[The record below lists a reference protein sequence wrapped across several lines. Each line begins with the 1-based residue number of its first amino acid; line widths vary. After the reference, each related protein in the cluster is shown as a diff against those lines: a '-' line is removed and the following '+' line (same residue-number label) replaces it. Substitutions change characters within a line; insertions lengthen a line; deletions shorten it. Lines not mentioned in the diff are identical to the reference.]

1 MDLVAET
8 GRASDKN
15 HAEEVRMMRRIPK
28 RPTDE
33 QAMLI
38 AKAGLMARDWL
49 VLWASE
55 GQMCL
60 VHRGNGKTRRIGI

>member
-1 MDLVAET
+1 MEGQMDKH
-8 GRASDKN
+8 R
-15 HAEEVRMMRRIPK
+15 EVRTMKRRPK

-49 VLWASE
+49 VLWES
-55 GQMCL
+55 GSRMCL
-60 VHRGNGKTRRIGI
+60 VHRGNGKTRRIEI

>member
-1 MDLVAET
+1 
-8 GRASDKN
+8 
-15 HAEEVRMMRRIPK
+15 MMRRRPK

-38 AKAGLMARDWL
+38 AKTGLVARDWL

-55 GQMCL
+55 RQMCL

>member
-15 HAEEVRMMRRIPK
+15 HAEEVRIVKMKPK

-33 QAMLI
+33 QVMLI

-49 VLWASE
+49 VLWTSE
-55 GQMCL
+55 SQMCL
-60 VHRGNGKTRRIGI
+60 VHRSNGKTRRIEI

>member
-1 MDLVAET
+1 MDLVAEPD
-8 GRASDKN
+8 RASDKN
-15 HAEEVRMMRRIPK
+15 HAEEVRIVKRRPK

-55 GQMCL
+55 SRMCL
-60 VHRGNGKTRRIGI
+60 VHRSNGKTRRIEI

>member
-1 MDLVAET
+1 M
-8 GRASDKN
+8 K
-15 HAEEVRMMRRIPK
+15 RRPK

-49 VLWASE
+49 VLW
-55 GQMCL
+55 
-60 VHRGNGKTRRIGI
+60 

>member
-1 MDLVAET
+1 MDLVAEAD
-8 GRASDKN
+8 RASGKN
-15 HAEEVRMMRRIPK
+15 HAEEVGTIKRRPK

-55 GQMCL
+55 SQMCL
-60 VHRGNGKTRRIGI
+60 VHRSNGKTRRIEI

>member
-1 MDLVAET
+1 MDLVAEAD
-8 GRASDKN
+8 RASGKN
-15 HAEEVRMMRRIPK
+15 HAEEVRTIKRTPK

-55 GQMCL
+55 SQMCL
-60 VHRGNGKTRRIGI
+60 VHRSNGKTRRIEI

>member
-1 MDLVAET
+1 MDKHRE
-8 GRASDKN
+8 GR
-15 HAEEVRMMRRIPK
+15 MTRRRPK
-28 RPTDE
+28 RPTNE

-55 GQMCL
+55 CQMCL
-60 VHRGNGKTRRIGI
+60 VHRSNGKTRRIEI

>member
-8 GRASDKN
+8 DRASDKN
-15 HAEEVRMMRRIPK
+15 HAEKVRMMRRRPK

-55 GQMCL
+55 SQMCL
-60 VHRGNGKTRRIGI
+60 VHRGNGKTRRIEI

>member
-1 MDLVAET
+1 MDKH
-8 GRASDKN
+8 R
-15 HAEEVRMMRRIPK
+15 EVRRMKRIPK

-60 VHRGNGKTRRIGI
+60 VHRGNGKTRRIEI

>member
-15 HAEEVRMMRRIPK
+15 HAEEVRTTKRRPK

-55 GQMCL
+55 RQMCL
-60 VHRGNGKTRRIGI
+60 VHRGNGKTRRIEI

>member
-1 MDLVAET
+1 MDLVAEAD
-8 GRASDKN
+8 RASGKN
-15 HAEEVRMMRRIPK
+15 HAEEVRTIKRRPK

-55 GQMCL
+55 SQMCL
-60 VHRGNGKTRRIGI
+60 VHRSNGKTRRIEI

>member
-1 MDLVAET
+1 
-8 GRASDKN
+8 
-15 HAEEVRMMRRIPK
+15 MMRRRPK

-55 GQMCL
+55 SQMCL
-60 VHRGNGKTRRIGI
+60 VHRSNGKTRRIEI

>member
-1 MDLVAET
+1 MDLVAEAD
-8 GRASDKN
+8 RASGKN
-15 HAEEVRMMRRIPK
+15 HAEEVRTIKRRPK

-38 AKAGLMARDWL
+38 AKVGLMARDWL

-55 GQMCL
+55 SQMCL
-60 VHRGNGKTRRIGI
+60 VHRSNGKTRRIEI

>member
-1 MDLVAET
+1 MDKY
-8 GRASDKN
+8 R
-15 HAEEVRMMRRIPK
+15 EVRIVKMKPK

-33 QAMLI
+33 QVMLI

-55 GQMCL
+55 SQMCL
-60 VHRGNGKTRRIGI
+60 VHRSNGKTRRIEV

>member
-15 HAEEVRMMRRIPK
+15 HAEEVRTMKRRPK

-55 GQMCL
+55 RQMCL
-60 VHRGNGKTRRIGI
+60 VHQGNGKTRRIEI

>member
-1 MDLVAET
+1 MDKH
-8 GRASDKN
+8 R
-15 HAEEVRMMRRIPK
+15 EVRRMKRRPK

-60 VHRGNGKTRRIGI
+60 VHRGKR

>member
-1 MDLVAET
+1 MDKY
-8 GRASDKN
+8 R
-15 HAEEVRMMRRIPK
+15 EVGTMRRRPK

-55 GQMCL
+55 SQMCL
-60 VHRGNGKTRRIGI
+60 VHRSNGKTRRIEI

>member
-1 MDLVAET
+1 MDKH
-8 GRASDKN
+8 R
-15 HAEEVRMMRRIPK
+15 EVEIMKRRPK

-55 GQMCL
+55 SRVCL
-60 VHRGNGKTRRIGI
+60 VHRSNGKTRRIEI

>member
-8 GRASDKN
+8 DRASDKN
-15 HAEEVRMMRRIPK
+15 HAEEVRMMRRRPK

-55 GQMCL
+55 RQMCL
-60 VHRGNGKTRRIGI
+60 VHRSNGKTRRIEI

>member
-1 MDLVAET
+1 MDKH
-8 GRASDKN
+8 R
-15 HAEEVRMMRRIPK
+15 EVRTIKRRPK

-55 GQMCL
+55 SQMCL
-60 VHRGNGKTRRIGI
+60 VHRSNGKTRRIEI